1 MYNKELYYNNDLVI
15 SVVLKYVF
23 ECCFYEVKKLIL
35 KEKGMWKDSV
45 LVLGF

>member
-23 ECCFYEVKKLIL
+23 ECCLNVKKLIL
-35 KEKGMWKDSV
+35 KEKGVWKDNV
-45 LVLGF
+45 LVLVF